1 MLNDS
6 VLLSALIFF
15 ASSGI
20 VWFYLVRVQ
29 KSNFKPKIKR
39 ILVYLSI
46 TIYSLEKPYGSTETV
61 GYMLQGSVVHAHLKL
76 KLFFGFLQH

>member
-46 TIYSLEKPYGSTETV
+46 TILFIIVVIIFNYHSTSFI
-61 GYMLQGSVVHAHLKL
+61 LSKA
-76 KLFFGFLQH
+76 

>member
-15 ASSGI
+15 ASSGMA
-20 VWFYLVRVQ
+20 WFYLVKVQ

-39 ILVYLSI
+39 IMVYLSI
-46 TIYSLEKPYGSTETV
+46 TILFIIVVIIFNYHSTSFI
-61 GYMLQGSVVHAHLKL
+61 LSKA
-76 KLFFGFLQH
+76 